1 MCGIGGLIGAQDEG
15 GVISRRL
22 LAALRHR
29 GPDDEGMM
37 QPTPTVSLVHTR
49 LSIFDLSPAG
59 HQPMTD
65 GPSRDSSGSSG
76 SWVVFNGEI
85 YNFKELESELAA
97 HGQTFRTRCDT
108 EAILRSYREW
118 GEAAILRWRG
128 MFAIGLVDPA
138 RGVGYLVRDRLGI
151 KPLYMRRLPGGALAF
166 ASELRA
172 LMSLSP
178 ESGSN
183 EVEPAALES
192 FFAQGAV
199 HGYQTLI
206 KGVEML
212 RPGEMLAVDLAT
224 GKELRRTT
232 YWHLPAAVIGRE
244 TPVRAEAIEQLR
256 EVVKGAVKLHLAS
269 DAPLGLFLSGG
280 IDSSALLALASASWS
295 GTLRTL
301 TIGFDS
307 PEFDESDISAATAS
321 RFAVEHQNIRLA
333 GADVL
338 GQMPAALA
346 AIDQPTVDGFNT
358 YFVSKAAREA
368 GLTVALSGLGGDELF
383 GGYATFTDVP
393 RALALAQN
401 PMLSMLARLGSGIMR
416 NRAGLKLAETGRR
429 PADALA
435 MYLLRRELF
444 LPAERRALMQRPETS
459 DPLTGVDS
467 ALLEQL
473 RVESYG
479 MGAATKISF
488 FEMNL
493 YMRHMLLRDSDV
505 ASMAAPIEYRVP
517 FLDHRMVEAV
527 FSAAD
532 SWKMPDP
539 RPKPL
544 LLDIA
549 GAGVAREVWQRAKRG
564 FTFPWAQWM
573 GKGRPLYPVAED
585 AANDAGRWRDLGI
598 DADAPRRLWTQFLAG
613 DRRVSP
619 LQILAFIVMRD
630 YSARFKL
637 HAA

>member
-15 GVISRRL
+15 CVISRRM

-49 LSIFDLSPAG
+49 LSIFDLTPAG

-65 GPSRDSSGSSG
+65 RPAGDSSGL
-76 SWVVFNGEI
+76 WVVFNGEI
-85 YNFKELESELAA
+85 YNFKELEAELAA
-97 HGQTFRTRCDT
+97 RGQVFRTRCDT
-108 EAILRSYREW
+108 EAILHSYRVW
-118 GEAAILRWRG
+118 GEAAIPRWRG
-128 MFAIGLVDPA
+128 MFAIALVDPA
-138 RGVGYLVRDRLGI
+138 RGVGHLVRDRLGI
-151 KPLYMRRLPGGALAF
+151 KPLFICRLPGGALAF

-172 LMSLSP
+172 LLALGP
-178 ESGSN
+178 ELVSS

-199 HGYQTLI
+199 HGYSSLV
-206 KGVEML
+206 KGVTML
-212 RPGEMLAVDLAT
+212 RPGESLAVDLAT
-224 GKELRRTT
+224 GKEIRRAT
-232 YWHLPAAVIGRE
+232 YWHLPTASDGEA
-244 TPVRAEAIEQLR
+244 PARADTVEELR
-256 EVVKGAVKLHLAS
+256 EVVTQAVELHLAS

-280 IDSSALLALASASWS
+280 IDSSALLALASASWG

-307 PEFDESDISAATAS
+307 PDFDETDISAATAS
-321 RFAVEHQNIRLA
+321 RFAVDHQNIRLT

-338 GQMPAALA
+338 GQMSAALT

-393 RALALAQN
+393 RALALSEN
-401 PMLSMLARLGSGIMR
+401 PLLCMLARMGSGFLR
-416 NRAGLKLAETGRR
+416 NRAGLKLAETCRR
-429 PADALA
+429 PPDALA

-444 LPAERRALMQRPETS
+444 LPAERRALMPRPESS

-467 ALLEQL
+467 ALLDNL
-473 RVESYG
+473 RAESKG
-479 MGAATKISF
+479 LGPATKVSF

-527 FSAAD
+527 FSAPD
-532 SWKMPDP
+532 SWKLPDP

-544 LLDIA
+544 LLDVA
-549 GAGVAREVWQRAKRG
+549 GAGVPSAVWQNKKRG
-564 FTFPWAQWM
+564 FTFPWSDWL
-573 GKGRPLYPVAED
+573 GKGKPLYRVADD
-585 AANDAGRWRDLGI
+585 AVNDSGRWRDLGV
-598 DADAPRRLWTQFLAG
+598 DAGAVRKTWTQFVAG

-619 LQILAFIVMRD
+619 LQILAFVVLRD
-630 YSARFKL
+630 YSARHKL
-637 HAA
+637 HLA

>member
-49 LSIFDLSPAG
+49 LSIFDLTPAG

-65 GPSRDSSGSSG
+65 GPSRDSSG

-97 HGQTFRTRCDT
+97 RGQTFRTRCDT

-118 GEAAILRWRG
+118 GEAAIPRWRG
-128 MFAIGLVDPA
+128 MFAICLVDPA

-151 KPLYMRRLPGGALAF
+151 KPLYTRRLPGGALAF

-172 LMSLSP
+172 LLSLSP
-178 ESGSN
+178 ESGSS
-183 EVEPAALES
+183 EVEPSAIES

-206 KGVEML
+206 KGVEMM
-212 RPGEMLAVDLAT
+212 RPGEMMVVDLAT
-224 GKELRRTT
+224 GKEMRRATF
-232 YWHLPAAVIGRE
+232 WHLPAAVSGE
-244 TPVRAEAIEQLR
+244 APARARAVEELR
-256 EVVKGAVKLHLAS
+256 EVVTEAVKLHLAS

-307 PEFDESDISAATAS
+307 PDFDESDISSATAA
-321 RFAVEHQNIRLA
+321 RFAVVHQNIRLT
-333 GADVL
+333 GGDVL
-338 GQMPAALA
+338 GQIPNALA

-393 RALALAQN
+393 RAIALAEN
-401 PMLSMLARLGSGIMR
+401 PMLSMLARLGGGFMR

-429 PADALA
+429 PPDALA

-444 LPAERRALMQRPETS
+444 LPAERRALMPRPES
-459 DPLTGVDS
+459 ADPLTGIDS
-467 ALLEQL
+467 ALLENL
-473 RVESYG
+473 RTESCSL
-479 MGAATKISF
+479 GAATRISF

-527 FSAAD
+527 FSAPD
-532 SWKMPDP
+532 SWKLPDP

-549 GAGVAREVWQRAKRG
+549 GAGVRPEVWKRAKRG
-564 FTFPWAQWM
+564 FTFPWAEWM
-573 GKGRPLYPVAED
+573 SKDRPLYPI
-585 AANDAGRWRDLGI
+585 ANDAVNDTSRWRDLGI
-598 DADAPRRLWTQFLAG
+598 DADAPRRTWTQFLAG

-630 YSARFKL
+630 YSARYKL

>member
-1 MCGIGGLIGAQDEG
+1 MCGIGGIIGARDEG
-15 GVISRRL
+15 GVFSRRM

-37 QPTPTVSLVHTR
+37 QPAPTVSLVHAR
-49 LSIFDLSPAG
+49 LSIFDLTPAG

-65 GPSRDSSGSSG
+65 RPAGDPNAL
-76 SWVVFNGEI
+76 WLVFNGEI

-97 HGQTFRTRCDT
+97 HGQVFRTRCDT
-108 EAILRSYREW
+108 EAILHSYRTW
-118 GEAAILRWRG
+118 GEAAIPRWRG
-128 MFAIGLVDPA
+128 MFAIALVDPA

-151 KPLYMRRLPGGALAF
+151 KPLLTCRLPGGALAF

-172 LMSLSP
+172 LLAL
-178 ESGSN
+178 GSEAVSS
-183 EVEPAALES
+183 EVDPAAVES
-192 FFAQGAV
+192 FLAQGAV
-199 HGYQTLI
+199 HGYASLV
-206 KGVEML
+206 KGVTML
-212 RPGEMLAVDLAT
+212 RPCEMLAVDLAT
-224 GKELRRTT
+224 GKDLRRST
-232 YWHLPAAVIGRE
+232 YWHLPAATGE
-244 TPVRAEAIEQLR
+244 TPARAGAVEQLR
-256 EVVKGAVKLHLAS
+256 EVVTEAVKLHLAS

-280 IDSSALLALASASWS
+280 IDSSALLALASASWG

-307 PEFDESDISAATAS
+307 PDFDESDLSAATAS
-321 RFAVEHQNIRLA
+321 RFAVDHQNIRLT

-393 RALALAQN
+393 RALALSEN
-401 PMLSMLARLGSGIMR
+401 PVLSMLARVGGGFMR

-429 PADALA
+429 PPDTLA

-444 LPAERRALMQRPETS
+444 LPAERRALMPRPAS
-459 DPLTGVDS
+459 ADALTGVDS
-467 ALLEQL
+467 ALLDEL
-473 RVESYG
+473 RGESRG
-479 MGAATKISF
+479 FGAATKISF

-517 FLDHRMVEAV
+517 FLDHRMVEAI
-527 FSAAD
+527 FSAPD
-532 SWKMPDP
+532 NWKLPDP

-549 GAGVAREVWQRAKRG
+549 GSSIPSSVWQHAKRG
-564 FTFPWAQWM
+564 FTFPWSDWL
-573 GKGRPLYPVAED
+573 GKGRPLHRVADD
-585 AANDAGRWRDLGI
+585 AVNDTSRWRDLGI
-598 DADAPRRLWTQFLAG
+598 DAGAVRRTWTQFVAG
-613 DRRVSP
+613 DKRVSP
-619 LQILAFIVMRD
+619 LQILAFVVLRD
-630 YSARFKL
+630 FTARHQL

>member
-15 GVISRRL
+15 GVISRRM

-59 HQPMTD
+59 QQPMTD
-65 GPSRDSSGSSG
+65 GPYRGSSG

-97 HGQTFRTRCDT
+97 RGHTFRTRCDT
-108 EAILRSYREW
+108 EAILHSYRTW
-118 GEAAILRWRG
+118 GEAAIPRWRG

-151 KPLYMRRLPGGALAF
+151 KPLFMCRLPGGALAF

-172 LMSLSP
+172 LLSLSP
-178 ESGSN
+178 EAGSN

-199 HGYQTLI
+199 HGYQTLV
-206 KGVEML
+206 KGVTML

-224 GKELRRTT
+224 GKELHRATW
-232 YWHLPAAVIGRE
+232 WHLPSAADGE
-244 TPVRAEAIEQLR
+244 APVRADAVEELR
-256 EVVKGAVKLHLAS
+256 EVVTGAVRLHLAS

-307 PEFDESDISAATAS
+307 PQFDESDISAATAS
-321 RFAVEHQNIRLA
+321 RFAVEHQNIRLT
-333 GADVL
+333 GTDVL
-338 GQMPAALA
+338 GQIPGALA

-393 RALALAQN
+393 RALALSEN
-401 PMLSMLARLGSGIMR
+401 PVLSMLARVGGGFMR

-429 PADALA
+429 PPDTLA

-444 LPAERRALMQRPETS
+444 LPAERRALMPRPAS
-459 DPLTGVDS
+459 ADALTGVDS
-467 ALLEQL
+467 ALLDEL
-473 RVESYG
+473 RGESQG
-479 MGAATKISF
+479 FGAATKISF

-517 FLDHRMVEAV
+517 FLDHRMVEAI
-527 FSAAD
+527 FSAPD
-532 SWKMPDP
+532 NWKLPDP

-549 GAGVAREVWQRAKRG
+549 GSSIPSSVWQHAKRG
-564 FTFPWAQWM
+564 FTFPWSDWL
-573 GKGRPLYPVAED
+573 GKGRPLHRVADD
-585 AANDAGRWRDLGI
+585 AVNDTSRWRDLGI
-598 DADAPRRLWTQFLAG
+598 DAGAVRRTWTQFVAG
-613 DRRVSP
+613 DKRVSP
-619 LQILAFIVMRD
+619 LQILAFVVLRD
-630 YSARFKL
+630 FTARHQL

>member
-585 AANDAGRWRDLGI
+585 AANDVGRWRDLGI
-598 DADAPRRLWTQFLAG
+598 DADAPRRTWKQFLAG

>member
-15 GVISRRL
+15 GVICRRM

-29 GPDDEGMM
+29 GPDDEGMI

-65 GPSRDSSGSSG
+65 GPTRESSG
-76 SWVVFNGEI
+76 SWVTFNGEI

-97 HGQTFRTRCDT
+97 CGQTFRTRCDT

-118 GEAAILRWRG
+118 GEAAIPRWRG

-151 KPLYMRRLPGGALAF
+151 KPLFMCRLPGGALAF

-172 LMSLSP
+172 LLALGP
-178 ESGSN
+178 ELVSS

-199 HGYQTLI
+199 HGYQTLV
-206 KGVEML
+206 KGVTML
-212 RPGEMLAVDLAT
+212 RPGETLAVDLAT
-224 GKELRRTT
+224 GKELRRAT
-232 YWHLPAAVIGRE
+232 YWHLPSAVAGE
-244 TPVRAEAIEQLR
+244 APARADAVEELR
-256 EVVKGAVKLHLAS
+256 EVVTEAVRLHLAS

-321 RFAVEHQNIRLA
+321 RFAVEHQNIRLT

-338 GQMPAALA
+338 GKIPGALA

-393 RALALAQN
+393 RALALSQN
-401 PMLSMLARLGSGIMR
+401 PMLSMLAQAGQRLHAKSGRTQARRNQSASARRARDVSAPARAFSARRTPCADAAARVCRSSHRHRFRIAR
-416 NRAGLKLAETGRR
+416 SVCGPNRAVLA
-429 PADALA
+429 PQ
-435 MYLLRRELF
+435 
-444 LPAERRALMQRPETS
+444 PK
-459 DPLTGVDS
+459 S
-467 ALLEQL
+467 A
-473 RVESYG
+473 
-479 MGAATKISF
+479 
-488 FEMNL
+488 
-493 YMRHMLLRDSDV
+493 
-505 ASMAAPIEYRVP
+505 
-517 FLDHRMVEAV
+517 
-527 FSAAD
+527 FS
-532 SWKMPDP
+532 K
-539 RPKPL
+539 
-544 LLDIA
+544 
-549 GAGVAREVWQRAKRG
+549 
-564 FTFPWAQWM
+564 
-573 GKGRPLYPVAED
+573 
-585 AANDAGRWRDLGI
+585 
-598 DADAPRRLWTQFLAG
+598 
-613 DRRVSP
+613 
-619 LQILAFIVMRD
+619 
-630 YSARFKL
+630 
-637 HAA
+637 

>member
-65 GPSRDSSGSSG
+65 GPSRDSSGSGG

-97 HGQTFRTRCDT
+97 RGQTFRTRCDT

-118 GEAAILRWRG
+118 GEAAIPRWRG
-128 MFAIGLVDPA
+128 MFAIGLVDLA

-151 KPLYMRRLPGGALAF
+151 KPLYMCRLPGGALAF

-178 ESGSN
+178 EMGSN

-224 GKELRRTT
+224 GKELRRAT
-232 YWHLPAAVIGRE
+232 YWHLPAAAAGGE
-244 TPVRAEAIEQLR
+244 APVRADAIDELR
-256 EVVKGAVKLHLAS
+256 EVVTDAVKLHLAS

-307 PEFDESDISAATAS
+307 PDFDESDISAATAS

-338 GQMPAALA
+338 GQMPGALA

-393 RALALAQN
+393 RAIALVQN
-401 PMLSMLARLGSGIMR
+401 PALSMLARIGSGFMR
-416 NRAGLKLAETGRR
+416 NRAGLKLAETSRR

-444 LPAERRALMQRPETS
+444 LPKERRALMPRPESS

-473 RVESYG
+473 RVESGG

-527 FSAAD
+527 FSAPD

-549 GAGVAREVWQRAKRG
+549 GAGVEPEVWQRAKRG
-564 FTFPWAQWM
+564 FTFPWAEWM
-573 GKGRPLYPVAED
+573 GNGRPLNSVAED
-585 AANDAGRWRDLGI
+585 AVNDTARWRDLGI
-598 DADAPRRLWTQFLAG
+598 DASAPRRTWKQFLAG

>member
-49 LSIFDLSPAG
+49 LSIFDLTAAG

-65 GPSRDSSGSSG
+65 GPSRDSSG

-97 HGQTFRTRCDT
+97 RGQTFRTRCDT

-118 GEAAILRWRG
+118 GEAAIPRWRG
-128 MFAIGLVDPA
+128 MFAICLVDPA

-151 KPLYMRRLPGGALAF
+151 KPLFMRRLPGGALTF

-172 LMSLSP
+172 LLSLSP
-178 ESGSN
+178 ESGSS

-199 HGYQTLI
+199 HGYQTLV
-206 KGVEML
+206 KGVEMM
-212 RPGEMLAVDLAT
+212 RPGEMMVVDLAT
-224 GKELRRTT
+224 GKEMRRAT
-232 YWHLPAAVIGRE
+232 YWHLPATVVGEAPARASAVE
-244 TPVRAEAIEQLR
+244 ELR
-256 EVVKGAVKLHLAS
+256 EVVTEAVKLHLAS

-321 RFAVEHQNIRLA
+321 RFAVQHQNIRLT
-333 GADVL
+333 GGDVL
-338 GQMPAALA
+338 GQIPHALA

-358 YFVSKAAREA
+358 YFVSKAARGA

-383 GGYATFTDVP
+383 GGYATFSDVP
-393 RALALAQN
+393 RAVAIAEN
-401 PMLSMLARLGSGIMR
+401 PVLSMLARLGGGFMR

-429 PADALA
+429 QPDALA

-444 LPAERRALMQRPETS
+444 LPAERRALMPRPES
-459 DPLTGVDS
+459 ADPLTGIDS
-467 ALLEQL
+467 ALLENL
-473 RVESYG
+473 RTESCSL
-479 MGAATKISF
+479 GAATRISF

-527 FSAAD
+527 FAAPD
-532 SWKMPDP
+532 SWKLPDP

-549 GAGVAREVWQRAKRG
+549 GAGVPVELWKRAKRG
-564 FTFPWAQWM
+564 FTFPWGEWM
-573 GKGRPLYPVAED
+573 GKERPLYPI
-585 AANDAGRWRDLGI
+585 ANDAVNDTSRWRDLGI
-598 DADAPRRLWTQFLAG
+598 DADAPRRTWTQFLAG
-613 DRRVSP
+613 DKRVSP

-630 YSARFKL
+630 YSARYKL

>member
-15 GVISRRL
+15 GVISRRM

-29 GPDDEGMM
+29 GPDDEGMI

-65 GPSRDSSGSSG
+65 GPYPGSSGSIG

-97 HGQTFRTRCDT
+97 RGQAFRTRCDT

-118 GEAAILRWRG
+118 GEAAIPRWRG

-151 KPLYMRRLPGGALAF
+151 KPLFMCRLPGGALAF

-172 LMSLSP
+172 LLSLSP
-178 ESGSN
+178 EAGSN

-206 KGVEML
+206 KGVTIL

-232 YWHLPAAVIGRE
+232 YWHLPLAAAAE
-244 TPVRAEAIEQLR
+244 PPVRADAVEELR
-256 EVVKGAVKLHLAS
+256 EVVTGAVRLHLAS

-307 PEFDESDISAATAS
+307 PDFDESDISAATAS
-321 RFAVEHQNIRLA
+321 RFAVEHQNIRLT

-338 GQMPAALA
+338 GQIPGALA

-393 RALALAQN
+393 RALALAEN
-401 PMLSMLARLGSGIMR
+401 PVLSMLARLGSGFMR
-416 NRAGLKLAETGRR
+416 NRAGLKLAETSRR
-429 PADALA
+429 PPDALA

-444 LPAERRALMQRPETS
+444 LPAERRALMPRPES
-459 DPLTGVDS
+459 ADPLTGVDS
-467 ALLEQL
+467 ALLDQL
-473 RVESYG
+473 RAESRG
-479 MGAATKISF
+479 LGAATKISF

-517 FLDHRMVEAV
+517 FLDHCMVEAV
-527 FSAAD
+527 FSAPD
-532 SWKMPDP
+532 SWKLPDL

-549 GAGVAREVWQRAKRG
+549 GAGVPPEVWKRAKRG
-564 FTFPWAQWM
+564 FTFPWAEWM
-573 GKGRPLYPVAED
+573 GKDRPLYPIAED
-585 AANDAGRWRDLGI
+585 AVNDTGRWRDLGI
-598 DADAPRRLWTQFLAG
+598 DAGAPRRTWTQFLAG

-630 YSARFKL
+630 YSARYKL

>member
-49 LSIFDLSPAG
+49 LSIFDLSAAG

-65 GPSRDSSGSSG
+65 GPSRDSGG

-97 HGQTFRTRCDT
+97 RGQAFRTRCDT

-118 GEAAILRWRG
+118 GEAAIPRWRG

-199 HGYQTLI
+199 HSYQTLI

-224 GKELRRTT
+224 GKELRRAT
-232 YWHLPAAVIGRE
+232 YWHLPAGAAGGEV
-244 TPVRAEAIEQLR
+244 PVRADAVEELR
-256 EVVKGAVKLHLAS
+256 EVVMGAVKLHLAS

-307 PEFDESDISAATAS
+307 PDFDESDISAATAS

-338 GQMPAALA
+338 RQMPGALA

-358 YFVSKAAREA
+358 YFVSKAARAA

-393 RALALAQN
+393 RALTLAEN
-401 PMLSMLARLGSGIMR
+401 PVLNMIARLGSGFMR
-416 NRAGLKLAETGRR
+416 NRAGLKLAETTRR
-429 PADALA
+429 PPDALA

-444 LPAERRALMQRPETS
+444 LPAERRA
-459 DPLTGVDS
+459 
-467 ALLEQL
+467 
-473 RVESYG
+473 
-479 MGAATKISF
+479 
-488 FEMNL
+488 
-493 YMRHMLLRDSDV
+493 
-505 ASMAAPIEYRVP
+505 
-517 FLDHRMVEAV
+517 
-527 FSAAD
+527 
-532 SWKMPDP
+532 
-539 RPKPL
+539 
-544 LLDIA
+544 
-549 GAGVAREVWQRAKRG
+549 
-564 FTFPWAQWM
+564 
-573 GKGRPLYPVAED
+573 
-585 AANDAGRWRDLGI
+585 
-598 DADAPRRLWTQFLAG
+598 
-613 DRRVSP
+613 
-619 LQILAFIVMRD
+619 
-630 YSARFKL
+630 
-637 HAA
+637 

>member
-65 GPSRDSSGSSG
+65 GPSRDSSGS
-76 SWVVFNGEI
+76 WVTFNGEI
-85 YNFKELESELAA
+85 YNFKELEAELAA
-97 HGQTFRTRCDT
+97 RGQTFRTRCDT

-118 GEAAILRWRG
+118 GEAAIPRWRG
-128 MFAIGLVDPA
+128 MFAICLVDPA
-138 RGVGYLVRDRLGI
+138 RGVGYLLRDRLGI
-151 KPLYMRRLPGGALAF
+151 KPLFMCRLPGGALAF

-172 LMSLSP
+172 LLSLSP
-178 ESGSN
+178 ETGSS

-192 FFAQGAV
+192 FFAQGSV
-199 HGYQTLI
+199 HGYQTLV
-206 KGVEML
+206 KGITML
-212 RPGEMLAVDLAT
+212 PPGEMLAVDLAT
-224 GKELRRTT
+224 GKELRRAT
-232 YWHLPAAVIGRE
+232 YWHLPHAIGGE
-244 TPVRAEAIEQLR
+244 APVRADAVEELR
-256 EVVKGAVKLHLAS
+256 EIVTVAVKLHLAS

-280 IDSSALLALASASWS
+280 IDSSALLAIASASWS

-307 PEFDESDISAATAS
+307 PDFDESDISAATAS
-321 RFAVEHQNIRLA
+321 RFAVEHQNIRLT

-338 GQMPAALA
+338 GQIPGALA

-393 RALALAQN
+393 RALALAEN
-401 PMLSMLARLGSGIMR
+401 PMLRMLARLGGGVMR
-416 NRAGLKLAETGRR
+416 NRAGLKLAETSRR
-429 PADALA
+429 PPDALT

-444 LPAERRALMQRPETS
+444 LPAERRALMPRPESS

-467 ALLEQL
+467 ALLDNL
-473 RVESYG
+473 RAESRG
-479 MGAATKISF
+479 LGAATKISF

-517 FLDHRMVEAV
+517 FLDHHMVEKV
-527 FSAAD
+527 FSTPD
-532 SWKMPDP
+532 SWKLPDP

-549 GAGVAREVWQRAKRG
+549 GAGVPSKVWQRAKRG
-564 FTFPWAQWM
+564 FTFPWGEWL
-573 GKGRPLYPVAED
+573 GKDRPLHPIAED
-585 AANDAGRWRDLGI
+585 AVNDTGRWRDLGI
-598 DADAPRRLWTQFLAG
+598 DARAPRSLWAQFLAG

-630 YSARFKL
+630 YSARYKL
-637 HAA
+637 HAV

>member
-1 MCGIGGLIGAQDEG
+1 MCGIGGIIGARDEG
-15 GVISRRL
+15 GVFSRRM

-37 QPTPTVSLVHTR
+37 QPAPTVSLVHTR
-49 LSIFDLSPAG
+49 LSIFDLTPAG

-65 GPSRDSSGSSG
+65 RPAGDPSAL
-76 SWVVFNGEI
+76 WLVFNGEI

-97 HGQTFRTRCDT
+97 HGQVFRTRCDT
-108 EAILRSYREW
+108 EAILHSYRTW
-118 GEAAILRWRG
+118 GEAAIPRWRG
-128 MFAIGLVDPA
+128 MFAIALVDPV

-151 KPLYMRRLPGGALAF
+151 KPLLTCRLPGGVLAF

-172 LMSLSP
+172 LLALGA
-178 ESGSN
+178 EAVSN
-183 EVEPAALES
+183 AIDPAAVES
-192 FFAQGAV
+192 FLAQGAV
-199 HGYQTLI
+199 HGYASLV
-206 KGVEML
+206 KGVTML

-224 GKELRRTT
+224 GKELRRST
-232 YWHLPAAVIGRE
+232 YWHLPAAAGE
-244 TPVRAEAIEQLR
+244 MPARAGAIEQLR
-256 EVVKGAVKLHLAS
+256 EVVTEAVKLHLAS

-280 IDSSALLALASASWS
+280 IDSSALLALASASWG

-307 PEFDESDISAATAS
+307 PDFDESDLSAATAS
-321 RFAVEHQNIRLA
+321 RFAVDHQNIRLT

-338 GQMPAALA
+338 SQMPAALA

-393 RALALAQN
+393 RALALSEN
-401 PMLSMLARLGSGIMR
+401 PVLSMLARLGGGFMR
-416 NRAGLKLAETGRR
+416 NRTGLKLAETGRR
-429 PADALA
+429 PPDTLA

-444 LPAERRALMQRPETS
+444 LPAERRALMPRPAS
-459 DPLTGVDS
+459 ADALTGVDS
-467 ALLEQL
+467 ALLDEL
-473 RVESYG
+473 RGESQG
-479 MGAATKISF
+479 FGAATKISF

-517 FLDHRMVEAV
+517 FLDHRMVEAI
-527 FSAAD
+527 FSAPD
-532 SWKMPDP
+532 NWKLPDP

-549 GAGVAREVWQRAKRG
+549 GSSIPSSVWQHAKRG
-564 FTFPWAQWM
+564 FTFPWSDWL
-573 GKGRPLYPVAED
+573 GKGRPLHRVADD
-585 AANDAGRWRDLGI
+585 AVNDTSRWRDLGI
-598 DADAPRRLWTQFLAG
+598 DAGAVRRTWTQFVAG
-613 DRRVSP
+613 DKRVSP
-619 LQILAFIVMRD
+619 LQILAFVVLRD
-630 YSARFKL
+630 FTARHQL